1 MIEGAA
7 VPDRLL
13 VRKLTWEQLLVRKLT
28 WEQLAVRQ
36 VQPLEAPLQQGE
48 PEQRSS
54 RSQTF
59 RGQEV
64 QVPGHRLI
72 EHLAGAHQLQTRE
85 AAAEHARM
93 LAPQPAD
100 KVESRS
106 ESGWGRGR
114 QVELCLD
121 GSRAWTPG

>member
-1 MIEGAA
+1 M
-7 VPDRLL
+7 
-13 VRKLTWEQLLVRKLT
+13 
-28 WEQLAVRQ
+28 RQ
-36 VQPLEAPLQQGE
+36 VQPLEAPRQLGE

-54 RSQTF
+54 RSETF

-93 LAPQPAD
+93 LALQPAD
-100 KVESRS
+100 KVGVRVGSRS
-106 ESGWGRGR
+106 AGRALPGWK
-114 QVELCLD
+114 LSLD
-121 GSRAWTPG
+121 A